1 MKEQQV
7 NYTIFRHSTQRK
19 AWENLSGGLAF
30 PGGACYN
37 KDTKTNECPRRHKNR
52 KTPGEF
58 APLRGSPYGVGLLPF
73 SAPVKPLADIVG
85 RYTRCDGHQETNEQ
99 LHANTSFLLPE
110 WSYVWAATQ
119 LYHISTHGT
128 RNRRLST
135 PLFSPQSRK
144 SPLYFWADC
153 GIMMLP
159 KSLPL
164 FPVWR
169 EGQHLLGVNAFGRAY
184 CSLPYPS
191 SCGKNPRGIR
201 HSLGR
206 ARGSA
211 SLYVNSRG

>member
-1 MKEQQV
+1 M
-7 NYTIFRHSTQRK
+7 
-19 AWENLSGGLAF
+19 
-30 PGGACYN
+30 
-37 KDTKTNECPRRHKNR
+37 
-52 KTPGEF
+52 
-58 APLRGSPYGVGLLPF
+58 GLLPF

-135 PLFSPQSRK
+135 PLFSSPIPK
-144 SPLYFWADC
+144 SPLYFGAVC

-191 SCGKNPRGIR
+191 SCGKNSRGIR

-211 SLYVNSRG
+211 SLCELQGLSHSPGVHAFSEGLATAAPANTEGDPRGAGIPWGSPLFWA